1 MDINEKMKL
10 VNDGIKKLQQDAKN
24 YDSIYLSNELDEIL
38 KLINDN
44 YEENIDLILDKMN
57 KLIEERDSYINFN
70 IINKVFDDTYNEL
83 RSETINKDLVNACS
97 NLVIEVF
104 KNIESEKLYEQ
115 EINKKIIDM
124 FCDKA
129 YRIMQCELLFSDNSL
144 IYDYV
149 KDNDYLKEIFKKIIS
164 DRYKMLKL
172 DFLEDIKVLDKTVS
186 QKLFSIETSLDKDIF
201 NLDVIK
207 FLSSIDTFNSSYI
220 EKANEET
227 KEKLKDLESVVNE
240 LSTIEKRYI
249 RNKTALEHTKIGNK
263 KNKQLLKIRLCSLAV
278 TAGIIISSLV
288 GISGSVKKACKENY
302 YNANIIKYS
311 SVDSDP
317 KVIPVLVSTK
327 GNPKD
332 STKVNVYSKVYER
345 GIFDKKVRTVS
356 TYDVTDYTQTNIKD
370 YLDIDYSTLDF
381 NISEIK
387 YDDSTSSNEYSEVV
401 NIKIDKSETKSLVN
415 TNDYIFYLSLIGI
428 FLELCLS
435 VISLIHNRKKIAES
449 KINLGIIANGI
460 ATLLPPKKYGE
471 SLLDKLQS
479 YNTVINEYNVDL
491 EKLSKYIDDLLI
503 ECLSKES
510 MFKEAYKR
518 NEYYLNDNTSLNNI
532 YLELHDQVG
541 CIKRR
546 LRKK

>member
-10 VNDGIKKLQQDAKN
+10 VNDGIKKIQQDFKQH
-24 YDSIYLSNELDEIL
+24 DFTYLSNELDEIL

-57 KLIEERDSYINFN
+57 KLIEERDSYIRF
-70 IINKVFDDTYNEL
+70 IVINKVFDDTYNEL

-172 DFLEDIKVLDKTVS
+172 EFLEDIKVLDKTVS

-220 EKANEET
+220 EKVNEDI
-227 KEKLKDLESVVNE
+227 KEKLKSLEDIVNE
-240 LSTIEKRYI
+240 LSTKEDDYI
-249 RNKTALEHTKIGNK
+249 DNKSILEQAEIRNK
-263 KNKQLLKIRLCSLAV
+263 KNKHLLKIRLCSLGV

-288 GISGSVKKACKENY
+288 GISGSVKKGCKENY

-311 SVDSDP
+311 SVDSNP
-317 KVIPVLVSTK
+317 KVIPVHISTK

-332 STKVNVYSKVYER
+332 STKVNIYSKVYER

-370 YLDIDYSTLDF
+370 YLDIDYSPLDF

-415 TNDYIFYLSLIGI
+415 TGEYVFYLSLIGI

-435 VISLIHNRKKIAES
+435 VTSLIYNRKKTVES
-449 KINLGIIANGI
+449 KVNLGIIANYIHG
-460 ATLLPPKKYGE
+460 K
-471 SLLDKLQS
+471 SLFNKLQD
-479 YNTVINEYNVDL
+479 NNIIINVSINNL
-491 EKLSKYIDDLLI
+491 RMLSKDIDELLI
-503 ECLSKES
+503 EYLSKES
-510 MFKEAYKR
+510 QFTDVFDQ
-518 NEYYLNDNTSLNNI
+518 NEYFLEDNISSDLNKR

-546 LRKK
+546 VRKK